1 VYADHLV
8 QPWYDRLLQELP
20 DTPLLDAHTHLGD
33 HDAVSATFEELVASV
48 LAARAQALVFPLSEP
63 DGYRAANEAC
73 IDAAR
78 RSDGTLTALVRVVP
92 DEVDAVE
99 DLLDAGARGIKLHLS
114 SDQVDLEDPRL
125 EPALALADERRHPV
139 VVHAGP
145 EVASTGRSAL
155 EVCER
160 WPGLRLVLAHCGL
173 SDLGR
178 LHRHVGDVPNLF
190 FDTSWWTPA
199 HLMALFR
206 LVPPGRVLAASDLP
220 YSTPV
225 SALLSTGRC
234 AWQAGLEP
242 DQVASVLGGQAT
254 RILCGEDPLDLGPPP
269 AGEAQEVRPFLEVAS
284 TNLLAA
290 LEAMQ
295 RGLDPEVPLVV
306 ARHACD
312 VADDD
317 PDAPVLASVLRL
329 LDLYEEHREHLLPR
343 NRFTPG
349 WDLLAA
355 AAVVARTPAAP
366 LPHVADPPGRSR

>member
-8 QPWYDRLLQELP
+8 QPWYDRLVADVP
-20 DTPLLDAHTHLGD
+20 DGPVLDVHTHLGD
-33 HDAVSATFEELVASV
+33 RDAVSATVEELLGALDS
-48 LAARAQALVFPLSEP
+48 ARARALVFPLSEP

-73 IDAAR
+73 LDAAR
-78 RSDGTLTALVRVVP
+78 RSEGRLSSLVRVVP

-99 DLLDAGARGIKLHLS
+99 KLLDAGAVGIKLHLS
-114 SDQVDLEDPRL
+114 SDALDLADARL
-125 EPALALADERRHPV
+125 EPALALADERRLPV

-145 EVASTGRSAL
+145 EVGPIGGTVL
-155 EVCER
+155 QVCDR
-160 WPGLRLVLAHCGL
+160 RPGLRMVLAHCGL
-173 SDLGR
+173 ADLGR
-178 LHRHVGDVPNLF
+178 LHGHVTSVANLF

-199 HLMALFR
+199 HLLALFR

-220 YSTPV
+220 FSTPV
-225 SALLSTGRC
+225 SALTTTGRC
-234 AWQAGLEP
+234 ARQAGLTP

-254 RILCGEDPLDLGPPP
+254 RIVEGLDPLDLGPPP
-269 AGEAQEVRPFLEVAS
+269 AEEASEVRPFLEVAS

-312 VADDD
+312 VPGDD
-317 PDAPVLASVLRL
+317 PDAAVLASVLRL
-329 LDLYEEHREHLLPR
+329 LDLYEEHRHRLRRR
-343 NRFTPG
+343 NGFTPG
-349 WDLLAA
+349 WDLVSA

-366 LPHVADPPGRSR
+366 LPDVS

>member
-1 VYADHLV
+1 MYADHLV
-8 QPWYDRLLQELP
+8 QPWYDRLLEELP
-20 DTPLLDAHTHLGD
+20 DGPVLDVHTHLGD
-33 HDAVSATFEELVASV
+33 RDSVSATVEELC
-48 LAARAQALVFPLSEP
+48 AAVVSAGARALVFPLSEP

-73 IDAAR
+73 LDVAK

-92 DEVDAVE
+92 DELDRVE
-99 DLLDAGARGIKLHLS
+99 GLLDAGARGIKLHLS
-114 SDQVDLEDPRL
+114 SDGFDLADPRL
-125 EPALALADERRHPV
+125 EPAFALAHERRHPV

-145 EVASTGRSAL
+145 EVASSERAVL
-155 EVCER
+155 DLCER
-160 WPGLRLVLAHCGL
+160 WPGMRMVLAHCGL

-178 LHRHVGDVPNLF
+178 LRRHVPDVPNLF

-225 SALLSTGRC
+225 SALMSTARC

-242 DQVASVLGGQAT
+242 AHIASVLGGQAT
-254 RILCGEDPLDLGPPP
+254 RILDGDDPLDLGPPP
-269 AGEAQEVRPFLEVAS
+269 AEEAREVWPFLEAAS
-284 TNLLAA
+284 TNLLAV

-295 RGLDPEVPLVV
+295 RGLEPEVPLTV

-312 VADDD
+312 VPGDD
-317 PDAPVLASVLRL
+317 PDADVLASVLRL
-329 LDLYEEHREHLLPR
+329 LDLYEEHRERLPR
-343 NRFTPG
+343 RNGFTPG
-349 WDLLAA
+349 WDLVSA

-366 LPHVADPPGRSR
+366 LP

>member
-1 VYADHLV
+1 MYADHLL
-8 QPWYDRLLQELP
+8 QPWYDRLLEELP
-20 DTPLLDAHTHLGD
+20 EGPVLDVHTHLGD
-33 HDAVSATFEELVASV
+33 RDSVSATVEELLGAVGS
-48 LAARAQALVFPLSEP
+48 ARARALVFPLSEP
-63 DGYRAANEAC
+63 DDGYRAANRAC
-73 IDAAR
+73 LDVAQ
-78 RSDGTLTALVRVVP
+78 RSDGVLTALVRVVP

-99 DLLDAGARGIKLHLS
+99 GLLDAGARGLKVHLS
-114 SDQVDLEDPRL
+114 SDDLRIDDPRL
-125 EPALALADERRHPV
+125 EPALALAHERRHPV

-145 EVASTGRSAL
+145 EVPSTGRAVL

-178 LHRHVGDVPNLF
+178 LHRHVTDVDNLF
-190 FDTSWWTPA
+190 LDTSWWTPA

-225 SALLSTGRC
+225 SALMATARC

-242 DQVASVLGGQAT
+242 AQVASVLGGQAS
-254 RILCGEDPLDLGPPP
+254 RIVAGEEPLELGPPP
-269 AGEAQEVRPFLEVAS
+269 AEEAREVWPFLEAAS

-312 VADDD
+312 VPGDD

-329 LDLYEEHREHLLPR
+329 LDLYEEHHEHLPR
-343 NRFTPG
+343 RNTFTPG
-349 WDLLAA
+349 WDLVAA

-366 LPHVADPPGRSR
+366 LP

>member
-8 QPWYDRLLQELP
+8 QPWYDRLVEDLP
-20 DTPLLDAHTHLGD
+20 DGPVLDVHTHLGD
-33 HDAVSATFEELVASV
+33 RDSVSATAEELVGAVAS
-48 LAARAQALVFPLSEP
+48 ARARALVFPLSEP
-63 DGYRAANEAC
+63 DGSYRAANEAC
-73 IDAAR
+73 IDVAG
-78 RSDGTLTALVRVVP
+78 RSDGALTALVRVVP
-92 DEVDAVE
+92 DEVDEVE
-99 DLLDAGARGIKLHLS
+99 CLLDAGARGIKLHLS
-114 SDQVDLEDPRL
+114 SDELDLADPRL
-125 EPALALADERRHPV
+125 EPAFALAHERRHPV

-145 EVASTGRSAL
+145 EVDSTGAAVL
-155 EVCER
+155 DVCER
-160 WPGLRLVLAHCGL
+160 WPDLRLVLAHCGL

-178 LHRHVGDVPNLF
+178 LHRHVPRVPNLF

-225 SALLSTGRC
+225 SALMATGRC
-234 AWQAGLEP
+234 ALQAGLTP

-254 RILCGEDPLDLGPPP
+254 RILDGAEPLDLGPPP
-269 AGEAQEVRPFLEVAS
+269 AEEAREVWPFLEAAS

-306 ARHACD
+306 ARRACD
-312 VADDD
+312 VPGDD

-329 LDLYEEHREHLLPR
+329 LDLYEEHHDRLLRR
-343 NRFTPG
+343 NGFTPG
-349 WDLLAA
+349 WDLVAA

-366 LPHVADPPGRSR
+366 VP

>member
-8 QPWYDRLLQELP
+8 QPWYDRLLEQLP
-20 DTPLLDAHTHLGD
+20 AGPVLDAHTHLGD
-33 HDAVSATFEELVASV
+33 RDSVSATVEELCTALES
-48 LAARAQALVFPLSEP
+48 ARARALVFPLSEP
-63 DGYRAANEAC
+63 DGSYRAANEAC
-73 IDAAR
+73 LDVAR
-78 RSDGTLTALVRVVP
+78 RSDGRLTALARVVP
-92 DEVDAVE
+92 DEVDRVE
-99 DLLDAGARGIKLHLS
+99 KLLDEGARGIKLHLS
-114 SDQVDLEDPRL
+114 SDDLDLADPRL
-125 EPALALADERRHPV
+125 EPVFALAHERRHPV

-145 EVASTGRSAL
+145 EVGSTGPAVL
-155 EVCER
+155 DVCER
-160 WPGLRLVLAHCGL
+160 WPGMRMVLAHCGL

-178 LHRHVGDVPNLF
+178 LHRHVPDVPNLF

-225 SALLSTGRC
+225 SALMSTGRC

-242 DQVASVLGGQAT
+242 AQIASVLGGQAT
-254 RILCGEDPLDLGPPP
+254 RILDGDEPLDLGPPP
-269 AGEAQEVRPFLEVAS
+269 AEEAREVWPFLEAAS

-295 RGLDPEVPLVV
+295 RGLEPEVPLTV

-312 VADDD
+312 VPGDD
-317 PDAPVLASVLRL
+317 PDADVLASVLRL
-329 LDLYEEHREHLLPR
+329 LDLYEEHRERLPR
-343 NRFTPG
+343 RNGFTPG
-349 WDLLAA
+349 WDLVSA

-366 LPHVADPPGRSR
+366 LP

>member
-8 QPWYDRLLQELP
+8 QPWFDRLLADLP
-20 DTPLLDAHTHLGD
+20 DGPRLDVHTHLGD
-33 HDAVSATFEELVASV
+33 SDSVTASHEELVTA
-48 LAARAQALVFPLSEP
+48 LDAARARSLVFPLSEP
-63 DGYRAANEAC
+63 DGSYRHANAACLESAQ
-73 IDAAR
+73 
-78 RSDGTLTALVRVVP
+78 RSEGRMAALVRVVP

-99 DLLDAGARGIKLHLS
+99 GLLDSGARGLKLHLS
-114 SDQVDLEDPRL
+114 SDDVDLADPRL
-125 EPALALADERRHPV
+125 EPALALADERRLPV

-145 EVASTGRSAL
+145 EVGTVRAAAL
-155 EVCER
+155 GTCER
-160 WPGLRLVLAHCGL
+160 WPGLRLVLAHCAL

-178 LHRHVGDVPNLF
+178 LHQHVSDVPNLF

-206 LVPPGRVLAASDLP
+206 LVPPGRILAASDLP

-225 SALLSTGRC
+225 NAFMSTGRC
-234 AWQAGLEP
+234 AWQAGLSP
-242 DQVASVLGGQAT
+242 DQVASVLGGQGT
-254 RILCGEDPLDLGPPP
+254 RLVDGLDPLDLGPPP
-269 AGEAQEVRPFLEVAS
+269 AEEAREVWPFLEAAS

-295 RGLDPEVPLVV
+295 RGLEPEVPLQV

-312 VADDD
+312 VPGDD

-329 LDLYEEHREHLLPR
+329 LDLYEEHREHLPR
-343 NRFTPG
+343 RNTFTPG
-349 WDLLAA
+349 WDLVSA

-366 LPHVADPPGRSR
+366 VP

>member
-1 VYADHLV
+1 MYADHLV
-8 QPWYDRLLQELP
+8 QPWYDRLLEDLP
-20 DTPLLDAHTHLGD
+20 EGPVLDAHTHLGD
-33 HDAVSATFEELVASV
+33 RDSVSATAEEL
-48 LAARAQALVFPLSEP
+48 LAAVVSARARALVFPLSEP

-73 IDAAR
+73 LDVAR
-78 RSDGTLTALVRVVP
+78 RSDGALTSLVRVVP

-99 DLLDAGARGIKLHLS
+99 ELLDAGARGIKLHLS
-114 SDQVDLEDPRL
+114 SDELDLGDPRL
-125 EPALALADERRHPV
+125 EPALALAHERRHPV

-145 EVASTGRSAL
+145 EVSTTGHAAL
-155 EVCER
+155 DVCER
-160 WPGLRLVLAHCGL
+160 WPDLRLVLAHCGL

-178 LHRHVGDVPNLF
+178 LHRHVGEVPNLF

-225 SALLSTGRC
+225 SALMATGRC
-234 AWQAGLEP
+234 ALQAGLGP
-242 DQVASVLGGQAT
+242 AQVASVLGGQAT
-254 RILCGEDPLDLGPPP
+254 RIVDGDEPLDLGPPP
-269 AGEAQEVRPFLEVAS
+269 AEEACEVRPLLEAAS
-284 TNLLAA
+284 TNLLAG

-295 RGLDPEVPLVV
+295 RGLEPEVLLVV

-312 VADDD
+312 VPDDD
-317 PDAPVLASVLRL
+317 PDAPLLASVLRL
-329 LDLYEEHREHLLPR
+329 LDLYEEHRERLPRR

-349 WDLLAA
+349 WDLVAA

-366 LPHVADPPGRSR
+366 LP

>member
-1 VYADHLV
+1 MYADHLV
-8 QPWYDRLLQELP
+8 QPWYDRLLEEVP
-20 DTPLLDAHTHLGD
+20 AGPVLDAHTHVGD
-33 HDAVSATFEELVASV
+33 RDDVTATVEELLTALDS
-48 LAARAQALVFPLSEP
+48 ARARALVFPLSEP
-63 DGYRAANEAC
+63 DGYRAANAAC
-73 IDAAR
+73 LDAAR
-78 RSDGTLTALVRVVP
+78 RSDGRLTALVRVVP
-92 DEVDAVE
+92 DEVDEVE
-99 DLLDAGARGIKLHLS
+99 ALLDAGARGLKLHLS
-114 SDQVDLEDPRL
+114 SDDLVLSDPRL
-125 EPALALADERRHPV
+125 EPALALAHERRHPV

-145 EVASTGRSAL
+145 EVSATGRAAL

-220 YSTPV
+220 FSTPV
-225 SALLSTGRC
+225 SALMSTGRC
-234 AWQAGLEP
+234 ALQAGLSLE
-242 DQVASVLGGQAT
+242 QVASVLGGQAT
-254 RILCGEDPLDLGPPP
+254 RIVAGDEPVDLGPPP
-269 AGEAQEVRPFLEVAS
+269 SAEARSVGPFLEAAS

-312 VADDD
+312 VPSDDL
-317 PDAPVLASVLRL
+317 DAPVLASVLAL
-329 LDLYEEHREHLLPR
+329 LDLYDAHHERLQRR
-343 NRFTPG
+343 NTFAPG
-349 WDLLAA
+349 WDLVSA

-366 LPHVADPPGRSR
+366 LP

>member
-1 VYADHLV
+1 MYADHLV
-8 QPWYDRLLQELP
+8 QPWYDRLLADLP
-20 DTPLLDAHTHLGD
+20 DVPRLDVHTHLGD
-33 HDAVSATFEELVASV
+33 SDSVTATHEELVTA
-48 LAARAQALVFPLSEP
+48 LDAARARALVFPLSEP
-63 DGYRAANEAC
+63 DSSYRHANAACLAS
-73 IDAAR
+73 AR
-78 RSDGTLTALVRVVP
+78 RSEGRMTALVRVVP

-99 DLLDAGARGIKLHLS
+99 GLLDAGARGIKLHLS
-114 SDQVDLEDPRL
+114 SDEVDLADPRL
-125 EPALALADERRHPV
+125 EPALALADERRLPV
-139 VVHAGP
+139 LVHAGP
-145 EVASTGRSAL
+145 EVDTVRTAAL
-155 EVCER
+155 RTCER

-190 FDTSWWTPA
+190 LDTSWWTPA

-225 SALLSTGRC
+225 NALLSTGRC
-234 AWQAGLEP
+234 ALQAGL
-242 DQVASVLGGQAT
+242 DHAQVASVLGGQAT
-254 RILCGEDPLDLGPPP
+254 RILAGDEPLDLGPPP
-269 AGEAQEVRPFLEVAS
+269 AGEAREVGPFLEAAS

-295 RGLDPEVPLVV
+295 RGLEPEVPLQV

-312 VADDD
+312 VPDDD

-329 LDLYEEHREHLLPR
+329 LDLYEEHHERLPR
-343 NRFTPG
+343 RNTFTPG
-349 WDLLAA
+349 WDLVSA

-366 LPHVADPPGRSR
+366 VP

>member
-1 VYADHLV
+1 MYADHLV
-8 QPWYDRLLQELP
+8 QPWYDRLLVDLP
-20 DTPLLDAHTHLGD
+20 SGPVLDAHTHVGD
-33 HDAVSATFEELVASV
+33 RDSVTATVEELLTALDS
-48 LAARAQALVFPLSEP
+48 ARARALVFPLSEP
-63 DGYRAANEAC
+63 DGYRTANTAC
-73 IDAAR
+73 LDAAG
-78 RSDGTLTALVRVVP
+78 RSDGRLTALVRVVP
-92 DEVDAVE
+92 DEVDDVE
-99 DLLDAGARGIKLHLS
+99 ALLDAGARGLKLHLS
-114 SDQVDLEDPRL
+114 SDELDLADPRL
-125 EPALALADERRHPV
+125 EPALALAHERRHPV

-145 EVASTGRSAL
+145 EVSATGRAAL

-160 WPGLRLVLAHCGL
+160 FPGLRLVLAHCGL

-220 YSTPV
+220 FSTPV
-225 SALLSTGRC
+225 SALMSTGRC
-234 AWQAGLEP
+234 ALQAGLSP

-254 RILCGEDPLDLGPPP
+254 RIVAGDDPVDLGPPP
-269 AGEAQEVRPFLEVAS
+269 AEEARQVGPFLEAAS

-312 VADDD
+312 VPEDD
-317 PDAPVLASVLRL
+317 PDAQVLASVLVL
-329 LDLYEEHREHLLPR
+329 LDLYEEHHERVQRR
-343 NRFTPG
+343 NTFTPG
-349 WDLLAA
+349 WDLVSA

-366 LPHVADPPGRSR
+366 LP